1 MKYILNLLLAFYLML
16 KPLFP
21 LLDYAVNYDYISTEL
36 CINRNQPE
44 LHCKGKCYV
53 SKELAKASQ
62 EDSSPFSKTK
72 IPTQKTLDFYLP
84 TEISEISIV
93 AKEFYTNSLFIYKTD
108 YSYLF
113 LKHIFRPPII

>member
-1 MKYILNLLLAFYLML
+1 ML

-36 CINRNQPE
+36 CVNRTQKE
-44 LHCKGKCYV
+44 LHCNGKCYV

-62 EDSSPFSKTK
+62 EDSLPFSKTK

-84 TEISEISIV
+84 AEISDIPIV
-93 AKEFYTNSLFIYKTD
+93 AK
-108 YSYLF
+108 
-113 LKHIFRPPII
+113 